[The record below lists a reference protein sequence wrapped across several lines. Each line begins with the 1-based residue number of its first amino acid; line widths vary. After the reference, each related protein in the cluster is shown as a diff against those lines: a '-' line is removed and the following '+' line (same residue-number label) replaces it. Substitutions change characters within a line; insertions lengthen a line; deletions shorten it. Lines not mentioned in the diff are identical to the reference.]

1 MRYLSLQE
9 VISLHSLLISQ
20 SGGSRF
26 ASDSVSSARTERV
39 VGGQLLRFLSFNR
52 TILAKICDTP
62 FLSDDPCFRVRKSAN
77 VCGFHTAVLRH
88 PVIRRGADLVFAET
102 SLNTRLLQLP
112 ENLLELGYSRR
123 LVQGAY

>member
-1 MRYLSLQE
+1 
-9 VISLHSLLISQ
+9 
-20 SGGSRF
+20 
-26 ASDSVSSARTERV
+26 V
-39 VGGQLLRFLSFNR
+39 VGGQLLRIPLFQPHHSREDLH
-52 TILAKICDTP
+52 TP
-62 FLSDDPCFRVRKSAN
+62 FLGDDFCFRVRKSAN

-123 LVQGAY
+123 LVQGAD